1 LRISREILNRPTM
14 LKALIVLKDS
24 GPMTLSALSRAL
36 GTNKRRLKVYLEFL
50 VSEGWR
56 SAAGLGLTTSRRR
69 SSYSGE

>member
-1 LRISREILNRPTM
+1 MRISREILNRPTM

-50 VSEGWR
+50 VSEGYVGVEECCGVR
-56 SAAGLGLTTSRRR
+56 TYYLKEEIEL
-69 SSYSGE
+69 